1 MRQIAQRIFSEAQ
14 DGLSDSERAVL
25 LKGLEQFVAN
35 LSRRP
40 TEIPHDDSKRVK
52 VFS

>member
-1 MRQIAQRIFSEAQ
+1 MRPNRPRIFSEAQ

-35 LSRRP
+35 LRGADWKSTRRQ
-40 TEIPHDDSKRVK
+40 
-52 VFS
+52 